1 MNSLESLTTFFGW
14 CSVISTGVLFLTS
27 AALLLM
33 RGLIAGLHARM
44 FGMTEADV
52 SRAYFQYLAHFKIA
66 VIVFNLVPYI
76 ALRMM
81 A

>member
-1 MNSLESLTTFFGW
+1 MNSLDSLTTFFGW

-27 AALLLM
+27 ATLLLM
-33 RGLIAGLHARM
+33 HGMIAGLHARM

-66 VIVFNLVPYI
+66 VIMFNLVPYI